1 MSVIEFDGVE
11 FTYLTQE
18 DGPAVENLSLT
29 VEQGEFVGIAGPSD
43 AGKTTVCRLIHSY
56 IPNFFDGEL
65 SGQVTVAGNEIT
77 ETEIGEMAETVGLLF
92 ENPFDQLTGASTTVF
107 EEVAFGLENA
117 SMPRAALIERVYDT
131 LETVGI
137 DHLAGRNPNQLS
149 GGQSQ
154 RLALA
159 SVLALGPDI
168 LVLDEPTSQLDPEG
182 TEEILELIA
191 AAEGEYTVIL
201 VSQDIGRV
209 APYLD
214 RLVVLKDGRVRHDDT
229 PEQVL
234 TTDGIGQLVSVPD
247 VVQIGRRLSVDPAVI
262 PLTID
267 AAVEILESRIKDS
280 TEATT
285 TVETDGIAEI
295 EPPASDETAGT
306 MDNDPAAELKLSSVT
321 HQYNENITALDGLS
335 LTLGE
340 GCICVIGQNGA
351 GKSTFAKHLNGLL
364 KPTAGSVQ
372 VRGTDTTE
380 RTVAELARTV
390 GLNFQNPDNQL
401 FHDTVA
407 AELAYGP
414 RNLGYEGKQIEQLIE
429 TTVEQM
435 GLESIQDANPYDIG
449 LARRKQVAVASIVA
463 MDTPV
468 IVLDEPTAGQ
478 DPRGIDL
485 LGDLVDELVASGVLV
500 IVVTHDMTFVRD
512 HADRTI
518 ALGQGRRLLD
528 GPPAAVFADQEKLAE
543 TDVTPPTVTRIAN
556 RLGLPRTVLTVDEL
570 FEHVHSPKNS

>member
-1 MSVIEFDGVE
+1 MSVIEFEDVD
-11 FTYLTQE
+11 FTYLTQA
-18 DGPAVENLSLT
+18 DGPAVENFSLT

-65 SGQVTVAGNEIT
+65 SGQVTVDGNEIT
-77 ETEIGEMAETVGLLF
+77 DTEIGEMAETVGLLF

-117 SMPRAALIERVYDT
+117 GVPRTTLIDRVYDT

-137 DHLAGRNPNQLS
+137 GHLAGRNPNQLS

-159 SVLALGPDI
+159 AVLALEPDI

-182 TEEILELIA
+182 TEEILDLIA
-191 AAEGEYTVIL
+191 AAEEEYTVVL
-201 VSQDIGRV
+201 VSQDIERI
-209 APYLD
+209 APHLD
-214 RLVVLKDGRVRHDDT
+214 RLVVLEDGQVRHDDD
-229 PEQVL
+229 PKQVL
-234 TTDGIGQLVSVPD
+234 TIDGIERLVSVPD
-247 VVQIGRRLSVDPAVI
+247 VVRIGRRLSVDPPAV

-267 AAVEILESRIKDS
+267 AAVETLEGRIENS
-280 TEATT
+280 GTATT
-285 TVETDGIAEI
+285 TVGTDGATGID
-295 EPPASDETAGT
+295 PPTSDGAAGT
-306 MDNDPAAELKLSSVT
+306 DNTNSSTELELSSVT
-321 HQYNENITALDGLS
+321 YRYDENITALDELS
-335 LTLGE
+335 LALKQ

-364 KPTAGSVQ
+364 EPTAGSVR

-414 RNLGYEGKQIEQLIE
+414 RNLGYEEDRTEQLIE
-429 TTVEQM
+429 TTIDQM
-435 GLESIQDANPYDIG
+435 GLEPVRDANPYDIG
-449 LARRKQVAVASIVA
+449 LARRKQVAVASVVA

-512 HADRTI
+512 HADRAI

-528 GPPAAVFADQEKLAE
+528 GPPTAVFGDHETLAE
-543 TDVTPPTVTRIAN
+543 TDVAPPAVTRIAN
-556 RLGLPRTVLTVDEL
+556 DLGIPETVLTVDEL
-570 FEHVHSPKNS
+570 FEYVD

>member
-1 MSVIEFDGVE
+1 MSVIEFKGVD
-11 FTYLTQE
+11 FTYLTQT
-18 DGPAVENLSLT
+18 DGPAVKDLSLT

-65 SGQVTVAGNEIT
+65 SGRATVAGNEIT

-117 SMPRAALIERVYDT
+117 GMARAPLIERVYDT
-131 LETVGI
+131 LEIVGI

-159 SVLALGPDI
+159 AVLALEPDI
-168 LVLDEPTSQLDPEG
+168 LVLDEPTSQLDPQG
-182 TEEILELIA
+182 TDEILELIA
-191 AAEGEYTVIL
+191 AAEGEYTVVL
-201 VSQDIGRV
+201 VSQDIERV
-209 APYLD
+209 APHLD
-214 RLVVLKDGRVRHDDT
+214 RLVVLEDGQVRYDDD
-229 PEQVL
+229 PKEVL
-234 TTDGIGQLVSVPD
+234 TTDGIDRLVSVPD
-247 VVQIGRRLSVDPAVI
+247 VVRIGRRLSIESSRI

-267 AAVEILESRIKDS
+267 A
-280 TEATT
+280 
-285 TVETDGIAEI
+285 TVEMLEGRIEDAETATAPVESDGVADI
-295 EPPASDETAGT
+295 EPPASNGVAGT
-306 MDNDPAAELKLSSVT
+306 DTPNSSVELELSSVT
-321 HQYNENITALDGLS
+321 YRYDEDITALDELS
-335 LTLGE
+335 LTLDE

-351 GKSTFAKHLNGLL
+351 GKSTFVKHLNGLL
-364 KPTAGSVQ
+364 EPTNGT
-372 VRGTDTTE
+372 VRVRETDTSE
-380 RTVAELARTV
+380 RTVAELARIV

-414 RNLGYEGKQIEQLIE
+414 RNLGYEEERVEQLIDS
-429 TTVEQM
+429 TVDQM
-435 GLESIQDANPYDIG
+435 GLEPVRDANPYDIG
-449 LARRKQVAVASIVA
+449 LARRKQVAVASVVA

-485 LGDLVDELVASGVLV
+485 LGNLVDELVASGVLV

-512 HADRTI
+512 HAERVI
-518 ALGQGRRLLD
+518 ALGQGRSLLD
-528 GPPAAVFADQEKLAE
+528 GSLQTVFGDHETLAE
-543 TDVTPPTVTRIAN
+543 TDVAPPAVTRIAN
-556 RLGLPRTVLTVDEL
+556 RLGIPETVLTVDEL
-570 FEHVHSPKNS
+570 FEYVD

>member
-1 MSVIEFDGVE
+1 MGDRPVSVIEFEDVD
-11 FTYLTQE
+11 FTYLTQA
-18 DGPAVENLSLT
+18 DGPAVENFSLT

-65 SGQVTVAGNEIT
+65 SGQVTVDGNEIT
-77 ETEIGEMAETVGLLF
+77 DTEIGEMAETVGLLF

-117 SMPRAALIERVYDT
+117 GVPRTTLIDRVYDT

-137 DHLAGRNPNQLS
+137 GHLAGRNPNQLS

-159 SVLALGPDI
+159 AVLALEPDI

-182 TEEILELIA
+182 TEEILDLIA
-191 AAEGEYTVIL
+191 AAEEEYTVVL
-201 VSQDIGRV
+201 VSQDIERI
-209 APYLD
+209 APHLD
-214 RLVVLKDGRVRHDDT
+214 RLVVLEDGQVRHDDD
-229 PEQVL
+229 PKQVL
-234 TTDGIGQLVSVPD
+234 TIDGIERLVSVPD
-247 VVQIGRRLSVDPAVI
+247 VVRIGRRLSVDPPAV

-267 AAVEILESRIKDS
+267 AAVETLEGRIENS
-280 TEATT
+280 GTATT
-285 TVETDGIAEI
+285 TVGTDGATGID
-295 EPPASDETAGT
+295 PPTSDGAAGT
-306 MDNDPAAELKLSSVT
+306 DNTNSSTELELSSVT
-321 HQYNENITALDGLS
+321 YRYDENITALDELS
-335 LTLGE
+335 LALKQ

-364 KPTAGSVQ
+364 EPTAGSVR

-414 RNLGYEGKQIEQLIE
+414 RNLGYEEDRTEQLIE
-429 TTVEQM
+429 TTIDQM
-435 GLESIQDANPYDIG
+435 GLEPVRDANPYDIG
-449 LARRKQVAVASIVA
+449 LARRKQVAVASVVA

-512 HADRTI
+512 HADRAI

-528 GPPAAVFADQEKLAE
+528 GPPTAVFGDHETLAE
-543 TDVTPPTVTRIAN
+543 TDVAPPAVTRITN
-556 RLGLPRTVLTVDEL
+556 DLGIPETVLTVDEL
-570 FEHVHSPKNS
+570 FEYVD

>member
-1 MSVIEFDGVE
+1 MGDRPVSVIEFEDVD
-11 FTYLTQE
+11 FTYLTQA
-18 DGPAVENLSLT
+18 DGPAVENFSLT

-65 SGQVTVAGNEIT
+65 SGQVTVDGNEIT
-77 ETEIGEMAETVGLLF
+77 DTEIGEMAETVGLLF

-117 SMPRAALIERVYDT
+117 GVPRATLIDRVYDT

-137 DHLAGRNPNQLS
+137 GHLAGRNPNQLS

-159 SVLALGPDI
+159 AVLALEPDI

-182 TEEILELIA
+182 TEEILDLIA
-191 AAEGEYTVIL
+191 AAEEEYTVVL
-201 VSQDIGRV
+201 VSQDIERI
-209 APYLD
+209 APHLD
-214 RLVVLKDGRVRHDDT
+214 RLVVFEDGQVRHDDD
-229 PEQVL
+229 PKQVL
-234 TTDGIGQLVSVPD
+234 TIDGIERLVSVPD
-247 VVQIGRRLSVDPAVI
+247 VVRIGRRLSVDPPAV

-267 AAVEILESRIKDS
+267 AAVETLEGRIENS
-280 TEATT
+280 GTATT
-285 TVETDGIAEI
+285 TVGTDGTTDID
-295 EPPASDETAGT
+295 PPTSDGAAGT
-306 MDNDPAAELKLSSVT
+306 DNTNSSTELELSSVT
-321 HQYNENITALDGLS
+321 YRYDENIMALDELS
-335 LTLGE
+335 LALKQ

-364 KPTAGSVQ
+364 EPTAGSVR

-414 RNLGYEGKQIEQLIE
+414 RNLGYEEDRTEQLIE
-429 TTVEQM
+429 TTIDQM
-435 GLESIQDANPYDIG
+435 GLEPVRDANPYDIG
-449 LARRKQVAVASIVA
+449 LARRKQVAVASVVA

-512 HADRTI
+512 HADRAI

-528 GPPAAVFADQEKLAE
+528 GPPTAVFGDHETLAE
-543 TDVTPPTVTRIAN
+543 TDVAPPAVTRIAN
-556 RLGLPRTVLTVDEL
+556 DLGIPETVLTVDEL
-570 FEHVHSPKNS
+570 FEYVD

>member
-1 MSVIEFDGVE
+1 MGDRPVSVIEFEDVD
-11 FTYLTQE
+11 FTYLTQA
-18 DGPAVENLSLT
+18 DGPAVENFSLT

-65 SGQVTVAGNEIT
+65 SGQVTVDGNEIT
-77 ETEIGEMAETVGLLF
+77 DTEIGEMAETVGLLF

-117 SMPRAALIERVYDT
+117 GVPRTTLIDRVYDT

-137 DHLAGRNPNQLS
+137 GHLAGRNPNQLS

-159 SVLALGPDI
+159 AVLALEPDI

-182 TEEILELIA
+182 TEEILDLIA
-191 AAEGEYTVIL
+191 AAEEEYTVVL
-201 VSQDIGRV
+201 VSQDIERI
-209 APYLD
+209 APHLD
-214 RLVVLKDGRVRHDDT
+214 RLVVLEDGQVRHDDD
-229 PEQVL
+229 PKQVL
-234 TTDGIGQLVSVPD
+234 TIDGIERLVSVPD
-247 VVQIGRRLSVDPAVI
+247 VVRIGRRLSVDPPAV

-267 AAVEILESRIKDS
+267 AAVETLEGRIENS
-280 TEATT
+280 GTATT
-285 TVETDGIAEI
+285 TVGTDGATGID
-295 EPPASDETAGT
+295 PPTSDGAAGT
-306 MDNDPAAELKLSSVT
+306 DNTNSSTELELSSVT
-321 HQYNENITALDGLS
+321 YRYDENITALDELS
-335 LTLGE
+335 LALKQ

-364 KPTAGSVQ
+364 EPTAGSVR

-414 RNLGYEGKQIEQLIE
+414 RNLGYEEDRTEQLIE
-429 TTVEQM
+429 TTIDQM
-435 GLESIQDANPYDIG
+435 GLEPVRDANPYDIG
-449 LARRKQVAVASIVA
+449 LARRKQVAVASVVA

-512 HADRTI
+512 HADRAI

-528 GPPAAVFADQEKLAE
+528 GPPTAVFGDHETLAE
-543 TDVTPPTVTRIAN
+543 TDVAPPAVTRIAN
-556 RLGLPRTVLTVDEL
+556 DLGIPETVLTVDEL
-570 FEHVHSPKNS
+570 FEYVD